1 MNDHDLEHIRDQG
14 YNHSEVGF
22 ERHRPRQHHHH
33 HHPNNHYQHSQQ
45 NQQQQPRT
53 SRRQRSTSAGRSRQ
67 PVFQIRAS
75 NFVKKLGIFTNK
87 FSAGARF
94 KQSTDNNSE
103 DADPDT
109 ALAVEHYPFRKAR
122 SMDVLRSKPY
132 MSSPMLAVTG
142 FDPQS
147 LARKSA
153 DGSHESG
160 SANGSDAGE
169 LKSTHSRNLS
179 ESNSSS
185 IAQGLAVAAM
195 VAEATSL
202 RSASHSPSS
211 SAALHPEDVEKHRT
225 PNGIASLSNGADNIP
240 TKANNMNYTRAQN
253 TDELQA
259 LTPPPPPI
267 PEKRP
272 GHPRLSTLPPLT
284 LHVKGM
290 SQDSRPQRFS
300 PSVIV
305 RPPPFPILE
314 LPALPTPIAETSGSS
329 GSQSQSRSRRGTARL
344 NSMPMLPRE
353 GSDAR
358 ENDPDH
364 ENCVLDEDEEGDD
377 EDNEDDG
384 AATGEN
390 DAAGSEDEDENE
402 AAGVNGRSITYSSS
416 STATP
421 SPTASFFSRTRAL
434 SPRLQLPTLNT
445 PSLSSLLG
453 NFATTA
459 TGGSSQSQAAE
470 SGTGGLSASASHVDA
485 HVGSTTQV
493 SAAAEPVNVSRDD
506 ETTPKAVRANH
517 IWGGLGNGS
526 ARFDYFSTSGAVSR
540 AAAAGASAGSGSGTD
555 REIDKTF
562 HISADDTRSSSSS
575 FITATASSPLQTR
588 TPTARDH
595 PASQT
600 PMISVAPPPW
610 SPSETSSSVFG
621 SETSRAFRDANFTHT
636 KGAVVAGPEV
646 PHLAS
651 IPIRD
656 VADGQ
661 QTLKRPSIY
670 HHASKSMIEL
680 FSTAASQTAART
692 AEPNEDADTFGRGA
706 SDDHDVKKG
715 KGKLLSEEGVDSKI
729 LHSLKAK
736 DVTETSG
743 PAPNTNDIL
752 LQSSRDRQLK
762 VGQGKKGL
770 PPTPTSATAVSG
782 DAAAA
787 SPSAATLRRQ
797 RSMPTFSTSGPPPP
811 YPSFL
816 LPEHLRRFAPL
827 PREDEGREELPP
839 YSNDIRLAAIMP
851 RKMEFSA
858 PGVPARDRKWRR
870 VHCVLEGTA
879 FRVYDAPP
887 RVTGVSAL
895 GGWWERKVGVG
906 DVSSGLNA
914 SAGATAGPGA
924 TTNIV
929 IGKKESKRRMKWEEE
944 LQAEEEGARRA
955 SVESGTE
962 EGQPRAS
969 VSSSTSTV
977 ELNGSA
983 ERGERDR
990 ERPQAHKSKLHLA
1003 ASLLHPSRSRL
1014 SLAHGSSSSPASP
1027 RSPFQSPRN
1036 SAEGPSPPSARPSVD
1051 LLATPASPPSQSTAL
1066 LSNVNSSTS
1075 ALSSSLSTHSSNSDA
1090 SSAQTHRRRHLRSD
1104 SAQSSNNSHSR
1115 SNSRAHSP
1123 LNPDN
1128 NTRSQAQSQNSSHS
1142 QSHSATSHLHHEP
1155 SRCEIPDP
1163 DERDLLRVYSLQR
1176 AESGLASDYTKRKNV
1191 VRVRMEGEQFLL
1203 QCKDVASVVEWI
1215 EALQAA
1221 TNIALDLDERPMP
1234 KGPIFP
1240 RRRRRRRVQPTET
1253 GTQTQSASAADSR
1266 GNANASSVGGAES
1279 SAAS

>member
-1 MNDHDLEHIRDQG
+1 MNDHDLDHIRDQS

-22 ERHRPRQHHHH
+22 ERHRPRQHHHQ
-33 HHPNNHYQHSQQ
+33 HHPNNLHQHSQQ
-45 NQQQQPRT
+45 QTQQQQPRT

-75 NFVKKLGIFTNK
+75 NFVKKLGIFTSK
-87 FSAGARF
+87 FGAGARI
-94 KQSTDNNSE
+94 KQSVDNNTE
-103 DADPDT
+103 DTDPDA
-109 ALAVEHYPFRKAR
+109 ALAVEHNPFRKAK

-132 MSSPMLAVTG
+132 ISSPMLAITG
-142 FDPQS
+142 YDPQN

-160 SANGSDAGE
+160 SANASEAGE

-179 ESNSSS
+179 DSNSSS

-202 RSASHSPSS
+202 RPASTSPSP
-211 SAALHPEDVEKHRT
+211 AALHPEGSGKRRT
-225 PNGIASLSNGADNIP
+225 PNSIASLSNGVDNIP
-240 TKANNMNYTRAQN
+240 TKGNNMNYSRAQN
-253 TDELQA
+253 TNGLEA
-259 LTPPPPPI
+259 LTPPPPV

-290 SQDSRPQRFS
+290 SEDSRPQRFS

-390 DAAGSEDEDENE
+390 DAAGSEEDEDENE
-402 AAGVNGRSITYSSS
+402 AGVNGRNITSSS
-416 STATP
+416 SSATTL
-421 SPTASFFSRTRAL
+421 SPTASFLSRTRAL
-434 SPRLQLPTLNT
+434 SPRLQLPALNT

-453 NFATTA
+453 NFTS
-459 TGGSSQSQAAE
+459 GSSPSQAAG

-485 HVGSTTQV
+485 HVGSTNQV
-493 SAAAEPVNVSRDD
+493 SAAAEPFNVSRDD
-506 ETTPKAVRANH
+506 ETTPKAVRTNH

-526 ARFDYFSTSGAVSR
+526 ARFDYFSTSGAPSR
-540 AAAAGASAGSGSGTD
+540 AATAAGASSGSGSGTD
-555 REIDKTF
+555 RDIDKTY
-562 HISADDTRSSSSS
+562 HVSSDVTRSSSSS
-575 FITATASSPLQTR
+575 SFIITSTAPSPLQTQ
-588 TPTARDH
+588 TPTARDR

-610 SPSETSSSVFG
+610 SPSETSSPGVFG
-621 SETSRAFRDANFTHT
+621 SETTRAFKDASFTRT
-636 KGAVVAGPEV
+636 KGAVVAVPEV

-651 IPIRD
+651 IPIRG

-680 FSTAASQTAART
+680 FSTAASQTEART
-692 AEPNEDADTFGRGA
+692 AESDKDAATFGPGT

-715 KGKLLSEEGVDSKI
+715 KGKLLSEEGAESKK
-729 LHSLKAK
+729 LHSLKEK
-736 DVTETSG
+736 DGMDASI
-743 PAPNTNDIL
+743 PISNTNNSL
-752 LQSSRDRQLK
+752 LQPTGDQYSK
-762 VGQGKKGL
+762 AGQGKGL
-770 PPTPTSATAVSG
+770 PPTPTAVAVISG
-782 DAAAA
+782 DAA
-787 SPSAATLRRQ
+787 SAAPTATTLRRQ
-797 RSMPTFSTSGPPPP
+797 QSMPTFSTSGPPPP
-811 YPSFL
+811 YPSFP

-827 PREDEGREELPP
+827 PREDEGKEELPP

-858 PGVPARDRKWRR
+858 PGVPSRDRKWRR

-929 IGKKESKRRMKWEEE
+929 IGRKEPKRRMKWEEE
-944 LQAEEEGARRA
+944 LQAEEEDARRA
-955 SVESGTE
+955 SAESTTE

-969 VSSSTSTV
+969 VSSSTSTA
-977 ELNGSA
+977 ELNGSS
-983 ERGERDR
+983 ERS

-1027 RSPFQSPRN
+1027 RSSFQSPRN
-1036 SAEGPSPPSARPSVD
+1036 SAEGSSPPSARPSVD
-1051 LLATPASPPSQSTAL
+1051 LSTTPAPALSRSQSSAL
-1066 LSNVNSSTS
+1066 SSNAASSTS
-1075 ALSSSLSTHSSNSDA
+1075 ALSSSLSAQSSNSDA
-1090 SSAQTHRRRHLRSD
+1090 SCTQARRRRHLRSD

-1115 SNSRAHSP
+1115 SNSRTHSS

-1142 QSHSATSHLHHEP
+1142 HSHSATSHLHQSNSCEVPEP
-1155 SRCEIPDP
+1155 DK
-1163 DERDLLRVYSLQR
+1163 RDLLRVYSLQR
-1176 AESGLASDYTKRKNV
+1176 AESGLASDYMKRKNV

-1203 QCKDVASVVEWI
+1203 QCKDVANVVEWI

-1240 RRRRRRRVQPTET
+1240 RRRRRRRVQPTES
-1253 GTQTQSASAADSR
+1253 GTQTQSASATDS
-1266 GNANASSVGGAES
+1266 GANATADAAGVTES

>member
-1 MNDHDLEHIRDQG
+1 MNDHDLDHIRDQG

-22 ERHRPRQHHHH
+22 ERHRRYY
-33 HHPNNHYQHSQQ
+33 HHPHHNQHQHSQQQ

-53 SRRQRSTSAGRSRQ
+53 TSRRQRSTSIGRSRQ

-75 NFVKKLGIFTNK
+75 NFVKKLGIFTSK
-87 FSAGARF
+87 LGAGARF
-94 KQSTDNNSE
+94 KQSVDNNSE

-109 ALAVEHYPFRKAR
+109 ALVVEHYPFRKAR

-153 DGSHESG
+153 ESG

-179 ESNSSS
+179 DSNSSS

-202 RSASHSPSS
+202 RSASTFPSP
-211 SAALHPEDVEKHRT
+211 SAALHPEGSGKRRT
-225 PNGIASLSNGADNIP
+225 PNGLASLSNGADNIP
-240 TKANNMNYTRAQN
+240 TKPNNMNYTRAQN
-253 TDELQA
+253 TDGLQSS
-259 LTPPPPPI
+259 TPPPPPV

-290 SQDSRPQRFS
+290 SEDSRPQRFS

-314 LPALPTPIAETSGSS
+314 LPALPTPIAETSASS

-390 DAAGSEDEDENE
+390 DAAGSEEDEDEIE
-402 AAGVNGRSITYSSS
+402 AGVNGRNFTSSS
-416 STATP
+416 AAAL
-421 SPTASFFSRTRAL
+421 SPTASFISRTRAL
-434 SPRLQLPTLNT
+434 SPRLQLPALNT

-453 NFATTA
+453 NFTS
-459 TGGSSQSQAAE
+459 GSSPSQAAG
-470 SGTGGLSASASHVDA
+470 SGTGGLSASASHVDV

-493 SAAAEPVNVSRDD
+493 SAAAEPLNVSRDD
-506 ETTPKAVRANH
+506 ETTPKAVRTNH
-517 IWGGLGNGS
+517 IWSGLGNGS
-526 ARFDYFSTSGAVSR
+526 SRFDYFSTSGALNR
-540 AAAAGASAGSGSGTD
+540 AGAAGASSGSGSGTD

-562 HISADDTRSSSSS
+562 HVSSGDTRSSSSS
-575 FITATASSPLQTR
+575 SFITSTAPSPLQTQ

-610 SPSETSSSVFG
+610 SPSETSSSGVFG
-621 SETSRAFRDANFTHT
+621 SETSRAFKDASFTRT
-636 KGAVVAGPEV
+636 KGAVAAGPEV
-646 PHLAS
+646 PQLAS
-651 IPIRD
+651 IPIRG

-661 QTLKRPSIY
+661 QTPKRPSIY

-680 FSTAASQTAART
+680 LSTAASQTAART
-692 AEPNEDADTFGRGA
+692 TESDEDADTFGRGA

-715 KGKLLSEEGVDSKI
+715 KGKLLSEEGMESKK

-736 DVTETSG
+736 DGMDASV
-743 PAPNTNDIL
+743 PAYYTNS
-752 LQSSRDRQLK
+752 LQPTRDRQAK
-762 VGQGKKGL
+762 ANQGKGL
-770 PPTPTSATAVSG
+770 PPTPTAAAAVSG
-782 DAAAA
+782 DAASAV
-787 SPSAATLRRQ
+787 PTAATLRRQ
-797 RSMPTFSTSGPPPP
+797 QSMPTFSTSGPPPP
-811 YPSFL
+811 YPSFP

-827 PREDEGREELPP
+827 PREDEGKEELPP

-851 RKMEFSA
+851 RKMEFNA
-858 PGVPARDRKWRR
+858 PGVPSRDRKWRR
-870 VHCVLEGTA
+870 VHCVLEGTV

-906 DVSSGLNA
+906 DVSSGLNS

-929 IGKKESKRRMKWEEE
+929 IGRKEPKRRMKWEEE
-944 LQAEEEGARRA
+944 LQAEEEDARRA
-955 SVESGTE
+955 SAESRTE

-969 VSSSTSTV
+969 VLSSTSTV

-983 ERGERDR
+983 ERSERDR

-1014 SLAHGSSSSPASP
+1014 SLAHGSSSPPASP
-1027 RSPFQSPRN
+1027 RSSFQSPRN
-1036 SAEGPSPPSARPSVD
+1036 SAEGSSPPSARPSVD
-1051 LLATPASPPSQSTAL
+1051 RSVSPAPSPSQLQTST
-1066 LSNVNSSTS
+1066 LSSNAASSTS
-1075 ALSSSLSTHSSNSDA
+1075 ALTSSLSAQSSNSDA
-1090 SSAQTHRRRHLRSD
+1090 SCNQTRRRRHLRSD

-1115 SNSRAHSP
+1115 SNSRAQSP

-1128 NTRSQAQSQNSSHS
+1128 NSRSQAQSQNSSHS
-1142 QSHSATSHLHHEP
+1142 HSHSTTSHLYHEP
-1155 SRCEIPDP
+1155 LRCEVPEP
-1163 DERDLLRVYSLQR
+1163 DESDLLRVYSLQR
-1176 AESGLASDYTKRKNV
+1176 TESGLASDYTKRKNV

-1203 QCKDVASVVEWI
+1203 QCKDVVNVVKWI

-1240 RRRRRRRVQPTET
+1240 RRRRRRRVQPAES
-1253 GTQTQSASAADSR
+1253 GTQTQSASAADS
-1266 GNANASSVGGAES
+1266 GTNANASAAGATES
-1279 SAAS
+1279 SGAS

>member
-1 MNDHDLEHIRDQG
+1 MNDHDLVHIRDQG

-22 ERHRPRQHHHH
+22 ERHRPRQQQHH
-33 HHPNNHYQHSQQ
+33 HHPNNHHQHSQQ
-45 NQQQQPRT
+45 SQQQQPRT
-53 SRRQRSTSAGRSRQ
+53 SRRQRSTSTGRSRQ
-67 PVFQIRAS
+67 PIFQVRAS
-75 NFVKKLGIFTNK
+75 NFVKKLTSK
-87 FSAGARF
+87 FGAGARI
-94 KQSTDNNSE
+94 KQAADNTSE
-103 DADPDT
+103 DADPDA

-169 LKSTHSRNLS
+169 LKSVHSRNLS
-179 ESNSSS
+179 DSNSSS

-202 RSASHSPSS
+202 RPASPSASA
-211 SAALHPEDVEKHRT
+211 SAALHPEGSEKRRT

-240 TKANNMNYTRAQN
+240 TKTNNMNYTGAQN
-253 TDELQA
+253 TDGLQS
-259 LTPPPPPI
+259 LTPPPPV

-364 ENCVLDEDEEGDD
+364 ENCALDEDEEGDD

-390 DAAGSEDEDENE
+390 DAAGSEEDEDENE
-402 AAGVNGRSITYSSS
+402 AGVNGQSITYSSS

-453 NFATTA
+453 NFTT
-459 TGGSSQSQAAE
+459 TGGSSQSQAAG
-470 SGTGGLSASASHVDA
+470 SGTGGLSASASHVGA

-493 SAAAEPVNVSRDD
+493 SAAAEPINVSRDD

-517 IWGGLGNGS
+517 IWVGLGNGS
-526 ARFDYFSTSGAVSR
+526 ARFDYFSTSGALSR
-540 AAAAGASAGSGSGTD
+540 AAAAGAASTSASSRSGTD

-562 HISADDTRSSSSS
+562 HVSSDDGTRSSSSS
-575 FITATASSPLQTR
+575 FITSTAPSPLQMQ

-621 SETSRAFRDANFTHT
+621 SETSRAFKDASFSHT
-636 KGAVVAGPEV
+636 KGAVAAGSDV

-651 IPIRD
+651 IPIRG

-692 AEPNEDADTFGRGA
+692 AEPDEDADTFGRGA

-715 KGKLLSEEGVDSKI
+715 KGKLLSEEGVESKI

-736 DVTETSG
+736 DVTEASG
-743 PAPNTNDIL
+743 PAPNTNDTL
-752 LQSSRDRQLK
+752 LQPTRDRQLK
-762 VGQGKKGL
+762 VGQWKKGL
-770 PPTPTSATAVSG
+770 SPTPTTAIAVSG

-787 SPSAATLRRQ
+787 SPTAATLRRQ

-827 PREDEGREELPP
+827 PRDDEGKEELPP

-887 RVTGVSAL
+887 RVTGVSVL

-929 IGKKESKRRMKWEEE
+929 IGRKEPKRRMKWEEE
-944 LQAEEEGARRA
+944 LQAEEEDARRA
-955 SVESGTE
+955 SAESGTE

-969 VSSSTSTV
+969 VSSSRSTV

-983 ERGERDR
+983 ERGERER

-1027 RSPFQSPRN
+1027 RSSFQSPRN
-1036 SAEGPSPPSARPSVD
+1036 SAEGSSPPSARPSVD
-1051 LLATPASPPSQSTAL
+1051 LSTTPASPPSQSTAL
-1066 LSNVNSSTS
+1066 SSNVASSTS
-1075 ALSSSLSTHSSNSDA
+1075 ALSSSLSAHSSNSDA
-1090 SSAQTHRRRHLRSD
+1090 SCTQTRRRRHLRSD

-1115 SNSRAHSP
+1115 SNSRAQSP

-1142 QSHSATSHLHHEP
+1142 YSHSATSHLYHEP
-1155 SRCEIPDP
+1155 NRREVPEP
-1163 DERDLLRVYSLQR
+1163 DERDLLCVYSLQR

-1253 GTQTQSASAADSR
+1253 GAQTQSTSAADSG
-1266 GNANASSVGGAES
+1266 GNANAGTVGAAES